1 MKKILLITIFFATLN
16 ADEKNELI
24 IDIEQSLMATCC
36 WTGTV
41 YDHGNKEMEVEIASM
56 VNNGKS
62 KPEILSYFTDKYGER
77 VLSIPVVEGF
87 NIFAWLAPFFISLM
101 GLGIIITYMKT
112 GKKEISTIKNYSN
125 KKIKYNDDIE
135 RELKEFD

>member
-1 MKKILLITIFFATLN
+1 MKKILLITIFFAILN

-41 YDHGNKEMEVEIASM
+41 YDHGNKEMEIEIASM

-77 VLSIPVVEGF
+77 VLSTPVVEGF
-87 NIFAWLAPFFISLM
+87 NIIAWLAPFFISLM

>member
-1 MKKILLITIFFATLN
+1 MKKILLITIFFAILN

-41 YDHGNKEMEVEIASM
+41 YDHGNKEMEIEIASM

-62 KPEILSYFTDKYGER
+62 KPEILSYFTDKY
-77 VLSIPVVEGF
+77 
-87 NIFAWLAPFFISLM
+87 
-101 GLGIIITYMKT
+101 
-112 GKKEISTIKNYSN
+112 
-125 KKIKYNDDIE
+125 
-135 RELKEFD
+135 

>member
-1 MKKILLITIFFATLN
+1 MKKILLITIFFAILN

-41 YDHGNKEMEVEIASM
+41 YDHGNKEMEIEIASM

-62 KPEILSYFTDKYGER
+62 KPEILSYFTDKYGCLLYTSPSPR
-77 VLSIPVVEGF
+77 
-87 NIFAWLAPFFISLM
+87 
-101 GLGIIITYMKT
+101 
-112 GKKEISTIKNYSN
+112 
-125 KKIKYNDDIE
+125 D
-135 RELKEFD
+135 

>member
-1 MKKILLITIFFATLN
+1 MST
-16 ADEKNELI
+16 
-24 IDIEQSLMATCC
+24 
-36 WTGTV
+36 
-41 YDHGNKEMEVEIASM
+41 
-56 VNNGKS
+56 
-62 KPEILSYFTDKYGER
+62 
-77 VLSIPVVEGF
+77 PVVEGF

-112 GKKEISTIKNYSN
+112 GKKEISTINNYSN